1 MLYFVWMSLQSC
13 GIWCNNAGLVSLTKQ
28 GQLNGPTHPRPL
40 LSQPKFSTTCKH
52 TYCSSFKQQYFW
64 LSVSFISPSI
74 APHWK
79 KTCPSPNRSATNC
92 PAQTIPNHFLSW
104 ARRASLLW
112 AVRPAK
118 PSLLP
123 HSQTSWDMVG
133 SLMPRYSAV
142 YPLQMLVSD
151 FDLSNIDTD
160 NQFLTA
166 SCDNSFCY
174 ASNFEPQPFPPSPLN
189 LVYQV
194 CLTLKALLRNR

>member
-1 MLYFVWMSLQSC
+1 
-13 GIWCNNAGLVSLTKQ
+13 
-28 GQLNGPTHPRPL
+28 
-40 LSQPKFSTTCKH
+40 
-52 TYCSSFKQQYFW
+52 
-64 LSVSFISPSI
+64 
-74 APHWK
+74 
-79 KTCPSPNRSATNC
+79 
-92 PAQTIPNHFLSW
+92 
-104 ARRASLLW
+104 
-112 AVRPAK
+112 
-118 PSLLP
+118 
-123 HSQTSWDMVG
+123 MVG